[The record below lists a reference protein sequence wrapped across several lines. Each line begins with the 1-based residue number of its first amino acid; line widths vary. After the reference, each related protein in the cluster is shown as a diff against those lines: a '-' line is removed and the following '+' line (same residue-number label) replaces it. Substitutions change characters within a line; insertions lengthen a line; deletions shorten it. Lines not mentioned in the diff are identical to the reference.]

1 RVGRPERGR
10 PPGAARSVAAPRRA
24 LPAPPQD
31 RRRPRGGVVNGI
43 TLTGPELVFYGI
55 AAVVLVAALWLAW
68 RVLLAAVGI
77 VGAEWLVIHYAAGN
91 LTLLL
96 TVL

>member
-1 RVGRPERGR
+1 M
-10 PPGAARSVAAPRRA
+10 
-24 LPAPPQD
+24 
-31 RRRPRGGVVNGI
+31 NGI

-96 TVL
+96 TVLGLPALFAAYVLVQALTGTAMRSRRGGRRR